1 MSNNLA
7 KYEIL
12 NKEYLRS
19 ILDIR
24 SLVKVYS
31 ADHSRPKSKPEI
43 IFSISYCELIGSVE
57 GIGFK
62 RYHNPPEPA
71 SRIVHQFESDLFGA
85 HLVNKLY
92 SYFDIVQ
99 DLARKAN
106 AWSLFKYKWY

>member
-1 MSNNLA
+1 MKMSNNLA

-62 RYHNPPEPA
+62 RYHNPPEPPG
-71 SRIVHQFESDLFGA
+71 IKTESTRSSM
-85 HLVNKLY
+85 NKWTK
-92 SYFDIVQ
+92 I
-99 DLARKAN
+99 
-106 AWSLFKYKWY
+106 